1 MFTMDDLTK
10 PKRLEKSF
18 ERDTLVKR
26 IKKIFPDCYEIPKPV
41 RPSSKGTPDRQFCI
55 DGKFIAIEAKQEKKG
70 RPSSLQLKRIEEI
83 RKSGGIAFI
92 AETWED
98 VVENLKGVFECLK

>member
-26 IKKIFPDCYEIPKPV
+26 IKKIFPNCYEIPKPV

-70 RPSSLQLKRIEEI
+70 RPSPLQLKRIEEI